1 MIVHFNTISPYNNI
15 SLLSLLLLP
24 PFSSLL
30 SIHLLH
36 ELQSIPDLVVNRP
49 VQKSL
54 LNEQLEWLIKMGFTV
69 EDIMEWAQQ
78 AKKKRLC
85 DNEGTFNNSTNN
97 NNNDNDNSS
106 SILFCANSESPQEPT
121 CSSDSTMLTSST
133 HAHTE
138 PLQETP
144 PTLSPP
150 PPALSDPLRRLSIVT
165 PMDGGEALTPG
176 KQLLRDNFYKVE
188 KLATFVFFQM
198 VLGGRY

>member
-1 MIVHFNTISPYNNI
+1 M
-15 SLLSLLLLP
+15 
-24 PFSSLL
+24 
-30 SIHLLH
+30 
-36 ELQSIPDLVVNRP
+36 VNQP

-85 DNEGTFNNSTNN
+85 NDEGTFNNSSTNN
-97 NNNDNDNSS
+97 NNNDNGSS

-121 CSSDSTMLTSST
+121 CSSDSIMLTSST

-138 PLQETP
+138 PPRLQETP

-150 PPALSDPLRRLSIVT
+150 PPALSDPLRRLST
-165 PMDGGEALTPG
+165 PMDGGEALSSSTLSSG
-176 KQLLRDNFYKVE
+176 KIGYFCIL
-188 KLATFVFFQM
+188 FQV
-198 VLGGRY
+198 VLGGRYPWY